1 MDTKKT
7 VSYHFDGCDGSEI
20 TNNLSLGSDVGY
32 EFKNSP
38 GLTVNGNKHFSER
51 VMAHYYETLRV
62 VDAYKDEIV
71 EQLGD
76 KKHQEI
82 VELLQSIVSAQSK
95 SPLEYMERFVSLG
108 ANTLA
113 IWPAIKRLISML
125 AG

>member
-1 MDTKKT
+1 
-7 VSYHFDGCDGSEI
+7 
-20 TNNLSLGSDVGY
+20 
-32 EFKNSP
+32 
-38 GLTVNGNKHFSER
+38 
-51 VMAHYYETLRV
+51 MAHYYETLRV